1 MTANDPT
8 PELAQPSEDRDT
20 GWSEMNERLKALQDK
35 YAKDRVG
42 DEPRSFAT
50 RFRD

>member
-1 MTANDPT
+1 MNINDPT
-8 PELAQPSEDRDT
+8 PEHAQPSEDRDT
-20 GWSEMNERLKALQDK
+20 GWSEMTERLKALQDK
-35 YAKDRVG
+35 YAKGRVE

>member
-1 MTANDPT
+1 MSTNDPT
-8 PELAQPSEDRDT
+8 PEHAQPREDRDT

-35 YAKDRVG
+35 YAKARVG
-42 DEPRSFAT
+42 EEPRSFAT